1 MTISEIEVY
10 FVSFF
15 KKYVID
21 SVIHFAGLKAAGES
35 EKYPL
40 DYYENNVFGSL
51 VLFQEMKLAN
61 IKSIIFSSSASVYGN
76 ALTIKCEEE
85 TKLNPISVYGKTKLI
100 IEDIL
105 KDLYKS
111 ESEWKIINLRYF
123 NPIGA
128 HSTGI
133 IGEDSKES
141 PTNLIPFITEVALRK
156 KRSTICI
163 W

>member
-1 MTISEIEVY
+1 MAKKEFEFIKGDVRDRSLLRKL
-10 FVSFF
+10 F

-40 DYYENNVFGSL
+40 DYYENNVIGSL
-51 VLFQEMKLAN
+51 VLFQEMKIAN

-100 IEDIL
+100 IE
-105 KDLYKS
+105 
-111 ESEWKIINLRYF
+111 
-123 NPIGA
+123 
-128 HSTGI
+128 T
-133 IGEDSKES
+133 
-141 PTNLIPFITEVALRK
+141 ITTCTAN
-156 KRSTICI
+156 S
-163 W
+163 